1 MSFTVQEHA
10 LGSPTSHDMARTA
23 PVMAA
28 VWCRSVGTS
37 WTLELHEL
45 GDGTALGTI
54 RDWISSGVPI
64 AHPEPDTLVCELL
77 ADRGLRLFRNS
88 CAGPCTDN
96 RHGIGYVCR
105 DAELVK
111 LTDLVRDDAVQT
123 GVHPVVLAS
132 QWVTAGFSADAA
144 AGCIREGIHCPPAAE
159 QTARSDLTMSR

>member
-10 LGSPTSHDMARTA
+10 LGPPTSHDMARTA

-64 AHPEPDTLVCELL
+64 AQPEPDTLVCELL

-123 GVHPVVLAS
+123 GAHPVVLAS
-132 QWVTAGFSADAA
+132 QWVAAGFSADAA

-159 QTARSDLTMSR
+159 QTAR

>member
-1 MSFTVQEHA
+1 MSFTAQEHA
-10 LGSPTSHDMARTA
+10 LGPPTSHDMARTA

-64 AHPEPDTLVCELL
+64 AQPEPDTLVCELL

-159 QTARSDLTMSR
+159 QTAR